1 MSQNQFLN
9 KKTKRDKITKK
20 GKESEKEEKENNK
33 EEKKK
38 EIKNNIIIGI
48 INVKKNDLEL
58 RIINSYE
65 NAKKEEENYLIG
77 KENEEEIK
85 KCEIFINDNL

>member
-9 KKTKRDKITKK
+9 KKTKRDKIIKK
-20 GKESEKEEKENNK
+20 GKENEKDGKENNK
-33 EEKKK
+33 NEKMK

-48 INVKKNDLEL
+48 INVVGNNSEL

-65 NAKKEEENYLIG
+65 NAKKEENNL
-77 KENEEEIK
+77 NEK
-85 KCEIFINDNL
+85 KMKKK